1 MNEIQKKYE
10 AQINEMLEVCIRD
23 GELGYGASVGG
34 NLSYRVE
41 ENLVL
46 ITPTQTPKRKL
57 TFGMICAVDMDGN
70 TIFAPEGKRPT
81 GEAFMHLHILKMR
94 PEIKAVMHAHPP
106 VCIGLSTSKEGKKAM
121 TRPLIPEAMM
131 LLGPVIT
138 IPYAEP
144 NAKDLGY
151 VFDPYVQDSNGYIL
165 ENHGVVAMSSKN
177 ALETIELIQIMESMA
192 ESIVAGKRMGGD
204 LLELTNKD
212 MDVLDEVIR
221 QLEWILPGAPGRYGS
236 LKEAFLGRVWL

>member
-1 MNEIQKKYE
+1 
-10 AQINEMLEVCIRD
+10 
-23 GELGYGASVGG
+23 
-34 NLSYRVE
+34 
-41 ENLVL
+41 
-46 ITPTQTPKRKL
+46 
-57 TFGMICAVDMDGN
+57 
-70 TIFAPEGKRPT
+70 
-81 GEAFMHLHILKMR
+81 
-94 PEIKAVMHAHPP
+94 
-106 VCIGLSTSKEGKKAM
+106 M

-192 ESIVAGKRMGGD
+192 ESIVAGKRMGGE

-212 MDVLDEVIR
+212 MDGLD
-221 QLEWILPGAPGRYGS
+221 
-236 LKEAFLGRVWL
+236 